1 MGAYGSRSVIGLTS
15 AGTPGRTVVCQPGTV
30 AKRPVCVLGL
40 GLIGGS
46 VLRAAVAAG
55 REAFGYNRSF
65 QGAAA
70 ARADGFGASTDLG
83 EALQWAAGRE
93 ALIVLAVPMPALAP
107 LLTAVAEQAPL
118 CPLTDVISVKGPVLA
133 EVRDAGLLDRYVGGH
148 PMAGTAHSGW
158 PAGNAGLFTGA
169 PWVLSVDEHV
179 DPAIWAEVM
188 HLALD
193 CGSFVV
199 AAKSDEHDAAAASIS
214 HLPHLLAEALAATA
228 GDVPLGFALAAGSF
242 RDGTRVAATD
252 PDLVRAMCEANAEEL
267 LPALDRALELL
278 RRSRE
283 SLAEHGNLA
292 ELVEA
297 GHAARVRYDNFPR
310 SEVVAV
316 VLGAER
322 WREELAAAGR
332 AGAVIR
338 AALPG
343 PDSRE

>member
-1 MGAYGSRSVIGLTS
+1 M
-15 AGTPGRTVVCQPGTV
+15 
-30 AKRPVCVLGL
+30 CVLGL

-46 VLRAAVAAG
+46 VLRASVAAG
-55 REAFGYNRSF
+55 RDAYGYNRSF

-70 ARADGFGASTDLG
+70 ARADGFSASTDLG
-83 EALQWAAGRE
+83 EALAWAAERE
-93 ALIVLAVPMPALAP
+93 ALIVLAVPMPALGS
-107 LLTAVAEQAPL
+107 LLAQIARHAGE

-133 EVRDAGLLDRYVGGH
+133 EIRDAGLLDRYVGGH

-169 PWVLSVDEHV
+169 PWVVAVDEHV
-179 DPAIWAEVM
+179 NAGVWWEVM
-188 HLALD
+188 SLALD

-214 HLPHLLAEALAATA
+214 HLPHLLAEALATTA

-252 PDLVRAMCEANAEEL
+252 PDLVRAMCEANAHEL

-278 RRSRE
+278 RRSRD
-283 SLAEHGNLA
+283 SLAGRGSVA

-310 SEVVAV
+310 SEIVTI
-316 VLGAER
+316 VLGAEK

-338 AALPG
+338 SALPG
-343 PDSRE
+343 PGSRG